1 MTENTVKE
9 SSLTDLSFEM
19 TMLKKYFQLD
29 QLGTTVKQEVI
40 AGFTTFMTMAYI
52 IIVNPKILEAAG
64 IPFGPSMVATII
76 SAFFGTLAMGVYA
89 KRPFAIAPYMGENA
103 FIAYTV
109 VKVLGFS
116 WQTAL
121 GAIFIGGV
129 LFTLLTL
136 FKIRSWLANAIPESL
151 KIAFAAGIGLFLT
164 FIGLNDTG
172 IITIGVPGA
181 PVHVGK
187 LSEPSVLLGIFSF
200 LLIGALLIRKINGA
214 ILIGIVVTTVLGI
227 LMKVT
232 PMPSEFISAPPDISP
247 IFLKM
252 DITGA
257 LSWGFFSVILVVFVM
272 DFVDTMGTLLGLGYK
287 AKMLDEYGNLPEV
300 EKPMLCDALATVV
313 AALCGTTTAGAYIE
327 SAAGIETGG
336 KSGLTAVVT
345 AFLFLTA
352 LFFAPLLSIVPAYA
366 YGSALI
372 IVGVLMISPISHF
385 KFDDLAET
393 MPVFVTIILMSFTY
407 NLGIGMT
414 AGFVVY
420 PLTMLIAG
428 RIKTVSVGIWILFC
442 LSVLFYVFYPY

>member
-1 MTENTVKE
+1 MFI
-9 SSLTDLSFEM
+9 SR
-19 TMLKKYFQLD
+19 YFQIEE
-29 QLGTTVKQEVI
+29 LGTSIKQEI
-40 AGFTTFMTMAYI
+40 LAGFTTFMTMAYI

-64 IPFGPSMVATII
+64 MPFDASMAATII
-76 SAFFGTLAMGVYA
+76 SAFFGTLAMGVFA

-129 LFTLLTL
+129 LFTLITL

-151 KIAFAAGIGLFLT
+151 KIAFSAGIGLFLT

-172 IITIGVPGA
+172 IISIGVPGA
-181 PVHVGK
+181 PVHIGD
-187 LSEPSVLLGIFSF
+187 LRETSVLLGIFSF
-200 LLIGALLIRKINGA
+200 LFISALMIRRINGA
-214 ILIGIVVTTVLGI
+214 ILIGILVTTALGI
-227 LMKVT
+227 LLNVT
-232 PMPSEFISAPPDISP
+232 PMPSGFISPPPDISP
-247 IFLKM
+247 IFLKL

-272 DFVDTMGTLLGLGYK
+272 DFVDTMGTLIGLGYK
-287 AKMLDEYGNLPEV
+287 ANMLDENGSLPEI

-313 AALCGTTTAGAYIE
+313 AAICGTTTTGTYIE
-327 SAAGIETGG
+327 SATGIEAGG

-352 LFFAPLLSIVPAYA
+352 LFFAPLFSVIPSYA

-372 IVGVLMISPISHF
+372 IVGLLMISPISRF
-385 KFDDLAET
+385 KFDDLAVT
-393 MPVFVTIILMSFTY
+393 IPSFVTIVLMSFTY

-414 AGFVVY
+414 AGFVLY
-420 PLTMLIAG
+420 PVTMLIDG
-428 RIKTVSVGIWILFC
+428 KIKSISLGMWILFC
-442 LSVLFYVFYPY
+442 LSVLFYFFYPY

>member
-1 MTENTVKE
+1 MITKFFGLKE
-9 SSLTDLSFEM
+9 LN
-19 TMLKKYFQLD
+19 
-29 QLGTTVKQEVI
+29 TTVKQEII
-40 AGFTTFMTMAYI
+40 AGATTFVTMAYI

-64 IPFGPSMVATII
+64 MPFGASMVATIL
-76 SAFFGTLAMGVYA
+76 SAFFGTLIMGVYA

-109 VKVLGFS
+109 VNVLHYS

-129 LFTLLTL
+129 LFTLLTV
-136 FKIRSWLANAIPESL
+136 FKIRSWLAYAIPESL

-164 FIGLNDTG
+164 FIGLNETG
-172 IITIGVPGA
+172 IVKIGVSGA
-181 PVHVGK
+181 PVHVGNFH
-187 LSEPSVLLGIFSF
+187 EPSVLLGIFAF
-200 LLIGALLIRKINGA
+200 LFIGVMMIKKINGS
-214 ILIGIVVTTVLGI
+214 ILIGILTTTILGFIFGVTQLPEKI
-227 LMKVT
+227 
-232 PMPSEFISAPPDISP
+232 ISLPPDIRP
-247 IFLKM
+247 VFLQL

-257 LSWGFFSVILVVFVM
+257 LSWGFFSVILVVFIM

-287 AKMLDEYGNLPEV
+287 AKMLDENGNLPEI
-300 EKPMLCDALATVV
+300 EKPMLSDALATIIG
-313 AALCGTTTAGAYIE
+313 ALCGTTTTGTYIE
-327 SAAGIETGG
+327 SATGIEAGG

-345 AFLFLTA
+345 AILFLVA
-352 LFFAPLLSIVPAYA
+352 LFFAPLFAVIPSYA

-372 IVGVLMISPISHF
+372 IVGLLMITPVSHL

-393 MPVFVTIILMSFTY
+393 IPVFVAMTLMSFTY

-428 RIKTVSVGIWILFC
+428 RIRTVKFGMWILFGF
-442 LSVLFYVFYPY
+442 SVLFYVFYPY